1 MADVKKL
8 LENQHHLNEAIKA
21 IVENFTGGYPYE
33 AHLEQMV
40 DAQTEIVALMEMAKN
55 QASIGRP
62 EDEFDTDRIIGFLQA
77 VRTYLRLLKPF
88 TEAGFKPDKN

>member
-1 MADVKKL
+1 MADVKRL

-40 DAQTEIVALMEMAKN
+40 DAQTEIVALMELAKN

-88 TEAGFKPDKN
+88 TEAGMKSDKE